1 MQPRGSIEHPTNC
14 QCPVIHIFHRNA
26 EDTGIMMSALPEG
39 LNHRALSMLR
49 AVVAGRAQI
58 SCSSEPDLFI
68 DGVPC
73 CDQYLAHTLAHEGF
87 IAPARRGAVGTLVP
101 AALTATGQAALDPA
115 PAAA

>member
-1 MQPRGSIEHPTNC
+1 
-14 QCPVIHIFHRNA
+14 
-26 EDTGIMMSALPEG
+26 MSALAEG

-49 AVVAGRAQI
+49 AVVAGRAQMR
-58 SCSSEPDLFI
+58 CSSEPDLFI

-87 IAPARRGAVGTLVP
+87 IEPAHQGAVGKLVP
-101 AALTATGQAALDPA
+101 AALTDAGLAALAPA

>member
-1 MQPRGSIEHPTNC
+1 
-14 QCPVIHIFHRNA
+14 
-26 EDTGIMMSALPEG
+26 MSALPEG

-49 AVVAGRAQI
+49 AVVAGRGQLR
-58 SCSSEPDLFI
+58 CSSEPDLFI

-87 IAPARRGAVGTLVP
+87 IEPAYQGTVGTLVP
-101 AALTATGQAALDPA
+101 AAVTVAGAAALAPA